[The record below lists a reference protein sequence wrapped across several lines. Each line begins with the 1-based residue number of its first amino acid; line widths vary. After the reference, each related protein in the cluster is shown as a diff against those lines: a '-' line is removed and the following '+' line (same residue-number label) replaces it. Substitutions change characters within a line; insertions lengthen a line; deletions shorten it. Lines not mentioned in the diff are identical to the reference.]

1 MTKDASR
8 DEPTRSN
15 IILLGLVSLLNDSSS
30 EIIQPILP
38 LFIASLGGGGL
49 AIGLV
54 GGLSDGIPSILKVF
68 SGYWADKQGKRKPL
82 VIAGY
87 GLSALSKLFFPLSSI
102 WQQVFLLRILERSG
116 KGIRAAPRDAIIAD
130 SATIETRGRG
140 FGILRAMDSSGA
152 VIGSALAYI
161 LWQRGL
167 DFQTI
172 FFIAALL
179 AILSFIPL
187 FRVKD
192 IIHAPNAELK
202 LNLSSISSS
211 LSPELRKFI
220 VIASLFAL
228 ANFSYMFFILRSQEF
243 FSGALAIGAPLL
255 LYMLFNIAYA
265 GLAIPCGIL
274 SDYIGRKKALASGY
288 ALFGLVAL
296 GFAYV
301 SSMAGLVLLFIL
313 YGLVYAIVEGAQ
325 SAFVTDLSGSKALG
339 TSLGAYYGAVGVASI
354 ISGAVAGVLWQSRGA
369 EATFFFGAVLAILAA
384 VALLQMKN
392 VKPIA

>member
-1 MTKDASR
+1 MTEDASR
-8 DEPTRSN
+8 DEPIRSN

-38 LFIASLGGGGL
+38 LFIASLGGGGV

-116 KGIRAAPRDAIIAD
+116 KGIRAAPRDAIIAH
-130 SATIETRGRG
+130 SATIETRGQG
-140 FGILRAMDSSGA
+140 FGILRAMDSCGA

-167 DFQTI
+167 DFRAI

-179 AILSFIPL
+179 AILSLIPL

-202 LNLSSISSS
+202 LNLSSFR
-211 LSPELRKFI
+211 LHFLRNC
-220 VIASLFAL
+220 
-228 ANFSYMFFILRSQEF
+228 ANS
-243 FSGALAIGAPLL
+243 
-255 LYMLFNIAYA
+255 
-265 GLAIPCGIL
+265 
-274 SDYIGRKKALASGY
+274 
-288 ALFGLVAL
+288 
-296 GFAYV
+296 
-301 SSMAGLVLLFIL
+301 
-313 YGLVYAIVEGAQ
+313 
-325 SAFVTDLSGSKALG
+325 
-339 TSLGAYYGAVGVASI
+339 
-354 ISGAVAGVLWQSRGA
+354 
-369 EATFFFGAVLAILAA
+369 
-384 VALLQMKN
+384 
-392 VKPIA
+392 